1 MIIRKSTLK
10 DVEQIE
16 KIYAH
21 AKEFMRA
28 NGNPN
33 QWKGDYPNAF
43 DAEEDVKNGIGYVC
57 ESDGE
62 IVGVFAFNIAVEPTY
77 NTIYNGAWQNDSPYA
92 FMHRIAVSNHG
103 KGVVDFCID
112 YCFKLYSNL
121 KIDTHR
127 DNIPMQKVLKR
138 NGFSYCGIIYLK
150 NGDERLA
157 FQKCK

>member
-127 DNIPMQKVLKR
+127 DNIPMQKCLAR
-138 NGFSYCGIIYLK
+138 HGFEYCGIIHLLS
-150 NGDERLA
+150 GDERMA
-157 FQKCK
+157 YQKIS